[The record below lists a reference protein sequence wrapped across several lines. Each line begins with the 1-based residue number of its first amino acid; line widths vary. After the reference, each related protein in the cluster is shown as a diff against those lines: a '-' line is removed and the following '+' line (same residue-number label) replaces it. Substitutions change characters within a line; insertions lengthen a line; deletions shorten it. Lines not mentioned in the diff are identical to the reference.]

1 MWFICGLGNTGKKY
15 QSTRHNLGSNFI
27 ESFVN
32 QNHLNIYKKDKIYEL
47 YKLTI
52 DNNKCLLCKPKT
64 YMNLSGVAV
73 SNVIN
78 FYKIPLSKVIIV
90 HDDLDLEVGK
100 IKIKIGGGNGGH
112 NGLEDIDKS
121 VGKNYKRIRIGIGHP
136 GSKNLVSDYVLNKFL
151 TEERKIIDNKIKLLT
166 LNFPLIFKGDNHLLN
181 KLSLIQ

>member
-136 GSKNLVSDYVLNKFL
+136 GDKDLVSTYVLNNFLEEEKEILEKKLTIMTNNFDLALSNIPLFL
-151 TEERKIIDNKIKLLT
+151 TKISEI
-166 LNFPLIFKGDNHLLN
+166 
-181 KLSLIQ
+181 